1 MSRTMAGNVLF
12 KIEGTKGRKVTKVAH
27 TGEENIPLELGSPLG
42 DIRERDY
49 KQVSFLLFSS
59 HLFVLFSLIC
69 EDIGAIRCVR

>member
-49 KQVSFLLFSS
+49 KQVSFLLLS
-59 HLFVLFSLIC
+59 SLISLLFDMRRYWC
-69 EDIGAIRCVR
+69 N